1 MINYDK
7 IRECRVKMAMNA
19 DGGFRL
25 SVFAINELLGK
36 QQYIT
41 ECKVLI
47 NISTKFQTIQSGDC
61 RTCLKR
67 HINPINGDV
76 LLNCHTAPSLRFHR
90 CCGCFTTLYSGSQI
104 WHIYRLVPIL
114 INLGI
119 RFLTG
124 FSFYQTTV

>member
-41 ECKVLI
+41 EEAIREGFDFAKAKQEKEI
-47 NISTKFQTIQSGDC
+47 EESD
-61 RTCLKR
+61 
-67 HINPINGDV
+67 
-76 LLNCHTAPSLRFHR
+76 
-90 CCGCFTTLYSGSQI
+90 FTTNEEKEVEKKQRELFLKLLEEQVNKSKFVFLLVLKSENVLKNKKVFIYLQI
-104 WHIYRLVPIL
+104 
-114 INLGI
+114 
-119 RFLTG
+119 
-124 FSFYQTTV
+124 

>member
-41 ECKVLI
+41 EEAIREGFDFAKAKQEKEI
-47 NISTKFQTIQSGDC
+47 EESDFTKKEVEKKRRELF
-61 RTCLKR
+61 LK
-67 HINPINGDV
+67 
-76 LLNCHTAPSLRFHR
+76 LLEEQVKLYLKSQHR
-90 CCGCFTTLYSGSQI
+90 L
-104 WHIYRLVPIL
+104 L
-114 INLGI
+114 
-119 RFLTG
+119 
-124 FSFYQTTV
+124 

>member
-41 ECKVLI
+41 EEAIREGFDFAKAKQEKEIEESDFTTNEEKEVENFLNFWKSKLSYILKV
-47 NISTKFQTIQSGDC
+47 STDYC
-61 RTCLKR
+61 
-67 HINPINGDV
+67 DV
-76 LLNCHTAPSLRFHR
+76 LDKEKN
-90 CCGCFTTLYSGSQI
+90 Y
-104 WHIYRLVPIL
+104 
-114 INLGI
+114 INLSL
-119 RFLTG
+119 F
-124 FSFYQTTV
+124 FY